1 MLLRTLLLSTLG
13 AALAGLAGAQGSQS
27 SIFIDIGSV
36 GNGFGLP
43 SNSYAA
49 AGPAGGG
56 MWNALDMDLVTGPVY
71 VTPPLMDTA
80 GGATT
85 VTLEWDG
92 QGFDPLPFF
101 QDEPNTFGDDQA
113 LLDDIGYLA
122 GPSTFTFRDLEPGVY
137 DVITYAMAPDDSTFV
152 TNVDVAGS
160 ADPAQ
165 DVGGDF
171 SAGFVLGVTH
181 SLHTVVVGMSGTIVI
196 DINVAVELDSINGI
210 QVFPSGGSGG
220 IGTSY
225 CGPAN
230 VNSTGFPAILTLSG
244 SPVVSANLLTAN
256 VDSMPLNA
264 FGFFLVSQAQGFVAN
279 PGGSQGNLCLGGAIG
294 RYVGPGQIQNSGMTG
309 SISLMLDL
317 TMVPQPNGFVAV
329 QPGETWNFTAWFRDA
344 IMGSATSN
352 FSQGVEIV
360 FQ

>member
-13 AALAGLAGAQGSQS
+13 AALAGLAGAQAQS
-27 SIFIDIGSV
+27 VFVDIGSLGYGSGV
-36 GNGFGLP
+36 P
-43 SNSYAA
+43 SSSHAA
-49 AGPAGGG
+49 AGPSGGG
-56 MWNALDMDLVTGPVY
+56 TWNAFDMDLFTGPTY
-71 VTPPLMDTA
+71 VSPPLTDS
-80 GGATT
+80 GGGTT
-85 VTLEWDG
+85 GVTLEWDG
-92 QGFDPLPFF
+92 QGFNGLAINF
-101 QDEPNTFGDDQA
+101 DEPSTAGDDQA
-113 LLDDIGYLA
+113 LLDDAGYLG
-122 GPSTFTFRDLEPGVY
+122 GPSTLTFSGLAPGVY
-137 DVITYAMAPDDSTFV
+137 DVVTYAMAPDDPLFI
-152 TNVDVAGS
+152 TNVAVSGS
-160 ADPAQ
+160 PDPPQ

-171 SAGFVLGVTH
+171 SGGYVLGITH
-181 SLHTVVVGMSGTIVI
+181 ALHTVVVGTGGAIVI
-196 DINVAVELDSINGI
+196 DINVANGFDTVNGI

-230 VNSTGFPAILTLSG
+230 VNSTGSPAILTLTG
-244 SPVVSANLLTAN
+244 TPVVSANLLTAN

-264 FGFFLVSQAQGFVAN
+264 FGFFLVSQTQGFVAN